1 MLAIRSLLL
10 IYCLDAS
17 IRIVGGTNGREG
29 RVEIMY
35 QGIWGT
41 ICDNGWDDID
51 ATVVCREMG
60 YSHGNAIRQAQFGLG
75 TGPVWLHQVGCL
87 GNESKLSH
95 CIHTGAG
102 NVGNCSHALDAGV
115 RCSEIFGKDLI
126 YLETVSI
133 YFSEYHL
140 FSFMFISLTCK
151 LIYSGLCEM

>member
-17 IRIVGGTNGREG
+17 IRIVGGTNEREG